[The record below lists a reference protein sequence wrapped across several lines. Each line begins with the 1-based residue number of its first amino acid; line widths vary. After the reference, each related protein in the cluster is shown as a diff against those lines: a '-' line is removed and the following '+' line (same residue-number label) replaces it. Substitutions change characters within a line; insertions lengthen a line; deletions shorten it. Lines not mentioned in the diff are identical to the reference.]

1 MNETE
6 RRFLVGELPE
16 DLPEPA
22 KIEQA
27 YLTVEP
33 VAVRVRRTGDR
44 RILTIKA
51 GSGLTRTEIERDLDD
66 DEFDSLGALGDALR
80 LTKRRHRIELDDD
93 HTAELDLFDGALAGR
108 RLVEV
113 EFADEAAADRFDPPS
128 WFGREVTTD
137 TRYNNASLATS
148 GWPDDAD

>member
-6 RRFLVGELPE
+6 RRFLVGELPD

-22 KIEQA
+22 TIEQA

-33 VAVRVRRTGDR
+33 VAVRVRRKGDD

-51 GSGLTRTEIERDLDD
+51 GSGLTRTEIERDLDH
-66 DEFDSLGALGDALR
+66 DEFDQLWELGDALR
-80 LTKRRHRIELDDD
+80 IAKRRHRIELDDG
-93 HTAELDLFDGALAGR
+93 HTAELDLFDGELAGR

-113 EFADEAAADRFDPPS
+113 EFPDEAAADRFDPPS

-137 TRYNNASLATS
+137 PRYNNASLAKS
-148 GWPDDAD
+148 GWPDD